1 VAVDG
6 DSDVH
11 LGIDAL
17 GALYLG
23 TGSALSMAAAGLI
36 DGAQDRVSRLH
47 RLFHTAVEPWC
58 DDVF

>member
-1 VAVDG
+1 
-6 DSDVH
+6 VH